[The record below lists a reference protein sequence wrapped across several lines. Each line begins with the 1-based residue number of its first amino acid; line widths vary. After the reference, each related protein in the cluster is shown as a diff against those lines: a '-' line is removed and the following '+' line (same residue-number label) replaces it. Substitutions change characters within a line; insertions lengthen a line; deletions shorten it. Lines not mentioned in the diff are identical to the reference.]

1 MKRFLALALAA
12 GLLAVPARAS
22 FSDVMA
28 WDWSAPAVEYVQ
40 EKGIMNGVGGER
52 FDPYGT
58 VSRGMLATVL
68 HREAGAPHSTAGL
81 FFDDLEAG
89 SWYIDS
95 VIWCAE
101 MGVVTGVDATHFC
114 PNDPV
119 TREQLALMLWRLAGW
134 PKARGTADGF
144 ADAGQISWWA
154 KGGVDWAVGAGVV
167 SGKPDGTFLPQGTA
181 TRSEAAQML
190 MKYDL
195 WRATQG

>member
-12 GLLAVPARAS
+12 GLLTVPARAS

-40 EKGIMNGVGGER
+40 EKGIMNGVGGDR

-101 MGVVTGVDATHFC
+101 MGVVTGVDANHFC
-114 PNDPV
+114 PDAPV

-134 PKARGTADGF
+134 PQALGSADGF

-167 SGKPDGTFLPQGTA
+167 SGNPDGTFVPQGTA

-190 MKYDL
+190 MKFDR
-195 WRATQG
+195 WRAAQG

>member
-28 WDWSAPAVEYVQ
+28 WDWSAPAVNYVQ
-40 EKGIMNGVGGER
+40 MKGIMNGVGGER
-52 FDPYGT
+52 FDPYGV

-81 FFDDLEAG
+81 FFDDLETG

-101 MGVVTGVDATHFC
+101 MGVVTGVDANHFC

-134 PKARGTADGF
+134 PQALGSADGF
-144 ADAGQISWWA
+144 ADASQISWWA
-154 KGGVDWAVGAGVV
+154 KGGVDWAVGAGIV

-195 WRATQG
+195 WRAAQG